1 MKILPTSLSQFKR
14 KHVALFCLAVLLA
27 LSASYFLTA
36 YEFIPS
42 AWKFVERTHPALNQ
56 IGKRA
61 FTAAGIPGDPFNVAF
76 VGTEEELHQKMR
88 SAGWYPA
95 DPITLASSLR
105 IAKDSVFHKP
115 YPDAPVSDL
124 FVNGHKQDAAFEQ
137 ADGNNP
143 SKRHHVRFWKTG
155 SLDALNR
162 PFWIGAAT
170 YDAGVGLSHTTG
182 RITHHIAAEIDK
194 ERDKLVADLV
204 RDKAIAIDWIAHFQD
219 QLQGKNGGGDKF
231 VTDGNLVVIKAEQ

>member
-1 MKILPTSLSQFKR
+1 M
-14 KHVALFCLAVLLA
+14 
-27 LSASYFLTA
+27 
-36 YEFIPS
+36 
-42 AWKFVERTHPALNQ
+42 
-56 IGKRA
+56 RA
-61 FTAAGIPGDPFNVAF
+61 AN
-76 VGTEEELHQKMR
+76 
-88 SAGWYPA
+88 WYPA

-143 SKRHHVRFWKTG
+143 SKRHHVRFWKM
-155 SLDALNR
+155 SNLDALNR

-182 RITHHIAAEIDK
+182 QITHHIAAEIDK